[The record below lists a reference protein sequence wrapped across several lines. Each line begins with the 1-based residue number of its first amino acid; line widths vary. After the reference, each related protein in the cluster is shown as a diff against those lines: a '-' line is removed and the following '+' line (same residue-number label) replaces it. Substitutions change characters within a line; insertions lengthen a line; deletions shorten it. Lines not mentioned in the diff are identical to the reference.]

1 MFQAGTVRHRHAQPG
16 IAVVVVVVVAVVVVV
31 VVCRCENKDV
41 CIAPRVPP
49 LKPAETSRM
58 RVGLLH

>member
-1 MFQAGTVRHRHAQPG
+1 MLRQTVIVAVVVV
-16 IAVVVVVVVAVVVVV
+16 IVIVIVVVVVVVVE
-31 VVCRCENKDV
+31 CRCENKDV

-58 RVGLLH
+58 RVDLLH